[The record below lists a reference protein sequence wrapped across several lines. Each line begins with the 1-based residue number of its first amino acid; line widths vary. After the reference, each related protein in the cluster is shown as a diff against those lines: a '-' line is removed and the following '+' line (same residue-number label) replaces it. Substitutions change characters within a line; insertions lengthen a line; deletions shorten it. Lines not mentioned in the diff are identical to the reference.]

1 MKEIE
6 RKVGTIPSLKDSESQ
21 PLFVDFLHLCIEY
34 NSFIFC
40 KKKKKAVSLPLTKDQ
55 TGMP

>member
-40 KKKKKAVSLPLTKDQ
+40 KKKKKSSIFTIN
-55 TGMP
+55 